1 MLGFD
6 AQILS
11 HHGRGFGVLCCGV
24 GHGRLQIFGWGIVAN
39 WLGFGVVMRDNPF
52 QAIIKFEQ
60 QMIIEVLVD
69 MRYEIKPKV

>member
-1 MLGFD
+1 
-6 AQILS
+6 
-11 HHGRGFGVLCCGV
+11 
-24 GHGRLQIFGWGIVAN
+24 
-39 WLGFGVVMRDNPF
+39 MRDNPF